1 MTDVELK
8 KKCKERAKIFQQAME
23 SCHSTSLMDC
33 IEWFAD
39 RIAELETQNEK
50 MNELI
55 NRYYEVC
62 VQIPKEYRTMVFD
75 SCLEDTRQLRR

>member
-1 MTDVELK
+1 MTLKDVYDTFPSGCTEDYKILRAFEMGKQTSDK
-8 KKCKERAKIFQQAME
+8 KVR
-23 SCHSTSLMDC
+23 D
-33 IEWFAD
+33 
-39 RIAELETQNEK
+39 LEAQIEK